1 MEHEQY
7 ELEINIPKRKNRGY
21 FKHHIGHDTIGLLTG
36 GVTGGALLG
45 TSFLPLGSVSEILS
59 ALTIFPFGYV
69 TIKFLKIATQLLSG
83 YSNRL
88 DAKVSEISPLNK
100 RTNNELN
107 QIIVFSNGAMYPLY
121 TFIDYT
127 KSTRNFLVMPLIYP
141 YERVDVIENYIIK
154 HPETEEDMIHN
165 ADVTTVRNTYPF
177 KSPTEMYHY
186 LDEKFSDYDTLKE
199 QDLEMAYA
207 KRLDENAKRNVIE
220 TDGFNPEAEQM
231 KRLKE
236 TIDNRNHVFANDINE
251 LEKEQKVLK
260 EKWINDT
267 K

>member
-7 ELEINIPKRKNRGY
+7 ELEVNIPKRKNRDY
-21 FKHHIGHDTIGLLTG
+21 FKHHMSHDTIGLLTG
-36 GVTGGALLG
+36 GVTGGTLLG
-45 TSFLPLGSVSEILS
+45 ISLLPLGSISEILGL
-59 ALTIFPFGYV
+59 LTLIPFGYV
-69 TIKFLKIATQLLSG
+69 QIKLLKIGTQLLSG

-100 RTNNELN
+100 KTNNELN

-127 KSTRNFLVMPLIYP
+127 KSTRKFLVMPLIYP
-141 YERVDVIENYIIK
+141 YERVNVIENYIIE

-177 KSPTEMYHY
+177 KTPTKMYHY

-207 KRLDENAKRNVIE
+207 KRLNENAEKNVIE
-220 TDGFNPEAEQM
+220 TDGFDPEAEQL
-231 KRLKE
+231 KRLKK
-236 TIDNRNHVFANDINE
+236 TIDNRNHVFAEDINE
-251 LEKEQKVLK
+251 LEEEQNVLK
-260 EKWINDT
+260 EKWTNNT